1 MLQYGMN
8 QMYIFQ
14 IIMNIVHTM
23 NLRQFDQNLWLVLDA
38 LYQTRSVSEA
48 AELLSLSQSAMSHA
62 LKRLRTAFDDPLFV
76 RQQGEMKPTK
86 KALMIQ
92 PLAQQG
98 VALLN
103 QVASSLDTFEI
114 DTSNRQFTIATT
126 DFITQLFIFPLLA
139 KLSAAHSSIKIKI
152 IELESELPISALAI
166 NQIDLVLTFNHAD
179 TLGSDIEYTFLF
191 SGDYRVIS
199 RKNHPLFENGLSLE
213 RYVQAQHI
221 LVSPWGQEYGSL
233 DIELS
238 KINTERHIAAITPHL
253 MQAVSLVATSDLIAT
268 VPTRAISST
277 DHNLIDIYTPP
288 IALPPYRL
296 YMAWHRAFELDPGL
310 NWLKKELNEIAAIAM
325 SSA

>member
-1 MLQYGMN
+1 
-8 QMYIFQ
+8 
-14 IIMNIVHTM
+14 MNIVHTM

-38 LYQTRSVSEA
+38 LYQTQSVSEA

-62 LKRLRTAFDDPLFV
+62 LKRLRVAFDDPLFV

-103 QVASSLDTFEI
+103 QVASSLDKFDIT
-114 DTSNRQFTIATT
+114 TSKRQFTIATT
-126 DFITQLFIFPLLA
+126 DFIARLFVFPLLN
-139 KLSAAHSSIKIKI
+139 KLSATHSGIKIKVVD
-152 IELESELPISALAI
+152 LESELPLSALTI
-166 NQIDLVLTFNHAD
+166 NQIDLVLTFNHTD
-179 TLGSDIEYTFLF
+179 TLDSDIEYETLL

-199 RKNHPLFENGLSLE
+199 RRNHPLFNNEMSLSSYL
-213 RYVQAQHI
+213 QAQHI
-221 LVSPWGQEYGSL
+221 LISPWGQEYGSL

-253 MQAVSLVATSDLIAT
+253 MQAISLVATSDLIAT

-277 DHNLIDIYTPP
+277 EQDLIDIYTPP

-310 NWLKKELNEIAAIAM
+310 SWLKKELSEIAAIAI